1 MKVFEILCIITV
13 IHKAKNETCV
23 QKFTIANAIVL
34 TFVIYDDESL
44 IVHFECYAIY
54 DKAQISF
61 LPWQYLLINMHIN
74 NNYMHFK

>member
-34 TFVIYDDESL
+34 TFLIYDDESL
-44 IVHFECYAIY
+44 IVYFECYAIY

-61 LPWQYLLINMHIN
+61 LR
-74 NNYMHFK
+74 